1 MDVVQLT
8 ELLFRG
14 ITIGALVTALFV
26 FLGETRQHWKV
37 WLGVTFLAGTIAY
50 VYVST
55 PVTDVFGRDIKLTL
69 ALLATCNSVFFWW
82 FATALFDDDWDW
94 TWWRIA
100 PLILLVALYMLRRT
114 LPDLQG
120 SFFDDLVQQILVV
133 AMMAHAIWLA
143 LSRRKDDLIE
153 DRRQF
158 RVVFVGVAGL
168 FGVIVAFAELGY
180 ADQDPPDWITLLH
193 ASGLCLLSLGIS
205 AWMMR
210 VGSFFSFAP
219 QTIAPPPAQPSADSI
234 ELERLDGFMQAGRY
248 REEGLTIGVL
258 ADAVGVPEHRLRRL
272 INGALGYRNFTAYLN
287 QWRIA
292 EAKRIL
298 QDPEQAR
305 RQITEIALDLGYGS
319 LGPFNRAFKA
329 ETGMTPTAFRKDQ
342 N

>member
-1 MDVVQLT
+1 MDVIQLS
-8 ELLFRG
+8 ELLLRG
-14 ITIGALVTALFV
+14 IAIGALLTALFV
-26 FLGETRQHWKV
+26 FFGETRQHWKV

-50 VYVST
+50 AYVST
-55 PVTDVFGRDIKLTL
+55 PVTDVFGRDLKLSL

-82 FATALFDDDWDW
+82 FATALFDDDWEW
-94 TWWRIA
+94 AWWRIA
-100 PLILLVALYMLRRT
+100 PLIVLIGMYVLRRMV
-114 LPDLQG
+114 PALQG
-120 SFFDDLVQQILVV
+120 NFIDDLIQQIMVV

-143 LSRRKDDLIE
+143 LSRRTDDLIE

-158 RVVFVGVAGL
+158 RVVFVGLAGL
-168 FGVIVAFAELGY
+168 FGVIVAFAELGF

-193 ASGLCLLSLGIS
+193 AAGLCVLSLGIS
-205 AWMMR
+205 AWMMQ
-210 VGSFFSFAP
+210 VGSLFSFA
-219 QTIAPPPAQPSADSI
+219 APRPTAQPDHRSPDAI
-234 ELERLDGFMQAGRY
+234 ELERLDSFMQAGRY

-258 ADAVGVPEHRLRRL
+258 ADAIGVPEHRLRRL

-329 ETGMTPTAFRKDQ
+329 DTGLTPSAFRKDQ

>member
-1 MDVVQLT
+1 MDVVQLM
-8 ELLFRG
+8 ELLLRG
-14 ITIGALVTALFV
+14 ATIGALLTALFV
-26 FLGETRQHWKV
+26 FLGEIRQHWKV
-37 WLGVTFLAGTIAY
+37 WLGITFLAGTITY
-50 VYVST
+50 TYVST
-55 PVTDVFGRDIKLTL
+55 PVTDVFGRDLKLFL
-69 ALLATCNSVFFWW
+69 ALFATCNSVLFWW
-82 FATALFDDDWDW
+82 FATALFDDEWDW
-94 TWWRIA
+94 AWWRIE
-100 PLILLVALYMLRRT
+100 PLVLLIGMYLLRRT
-114 LPDLQG
+114 LPGLQG
-120 SFFDDLVQQILVV
+120 NFLDDFVQQILVV

-153 DRRQF
+153 DRRLF
-158 RVVFVGVAGL
+158 RVVFVGLAGL

-193 ASGLCLLSLGIS
+193 ASGLCLLTLGMS

-219 QTIAPPPAQPSADSI
+219 QTLLPQPAQPSADSL
-234 ELERLDGFMQAGRY
+234 ELERLEGFMQAGRY
-248 REEGLTIGVL
+248 REEGLTIGAL

-287 QWRIA
+287 QWRFA

-298 QDPEQAR
+298 QDPAQAR

-329 ETGMTPTAFRKDQ
+329 ETGLTPTAFRNDR